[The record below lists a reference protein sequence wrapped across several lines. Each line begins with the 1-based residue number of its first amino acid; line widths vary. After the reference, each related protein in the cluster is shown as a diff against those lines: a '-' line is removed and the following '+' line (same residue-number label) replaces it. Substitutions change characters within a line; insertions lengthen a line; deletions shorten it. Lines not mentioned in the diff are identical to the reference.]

1 MPGIAIKCDT
11 SQILP
16 SSRIDLLA
24 KQQKMKLGSYG
35 NVQKVTLA

>member
-24 KQQKMKLGSYG
+24 KQGRMTFERYG